1 MTHEENRVAPKK
13 NKWDKEESVVV
24 MAITDFF
31 VALIVV
37 SRVIHL
43 LNQAG
48 VL

>member
-1 MTHEENRVAPKK
+1 VSHRKK
-13 NKWDKEESVVV
+13 NKRDKEKSVVA
-24 MAITDFF
+24 MSITDFF

-37 SRVIHL
+37 SKLIQL